1 MVDKQKKNLS
11 SRVIS
16 SIIEERA
23 KECCPADDH
32 LERRLFTQLAPAVYS
47 MACQTLRDCQARQ
60 IERLYFVARDGI
72 GLRDAFDHLLEAHP
86 DFAGCP
92 MTLSNLD
99 CSRASTICA
108 RYKGLDDLATVVTN
122 VREYCGTLTYEN
134 LMIAWNIDQGRFAY
148 PVRQERVLNCD
159 GDVEKLFEGDREF
172 ASAFDQALETNR
184 QLLTA
189 YLEQEGVLTS
199 NCALVDVGWFGTI
212 QRNILE
218 LESANDISG
227 YYVGTMKKYHLR
239 SFHGCIFD
247 PGDFRTK
254 SIVKA
259 APLLET
265 ILTPAR
271 SQSTDSY
278 RYEQGVYYPVYKPGP
293 EGNERVHNA
302 RKQALERYFET
313 YLALSRD
320 YPGCDEKLASDS
332 ADRLFRLMCFP
343 DKAFVK
349 EMENFQFDFG
359 WGQEKKHHLV
369 SPVMRNEFWRP
380 LVLLNRLRHE
390 PWLFGTLKSSH
401 LGMLSWPLVFL
412 LGINQKILI
421 LLVNWFDKKTSRV
434 K

>member
-1 MVDKQKKNLS
+1 MMDKQKNNLS
-11 SRVIS
+11 SRAIC

-23 KECCPADDH
+23 EACYPAGDY

-47 MACQTLRDCQARQ
+47 MAYQTLRDCQARQ

-86 DFAGCP
+86 DFAGCS

-122 VREYCGTLTYEN
+122 VREYCGTLSYEN
-134 LMIAWNIDQGRFAY
+134 LMIAWNIDQGKFAF
-148 PVRQERVLNCD
+148 PVRQERVLDCD
-159 GDVEKLFEGDREF
+159 GDVERLFEGDREF
-172 ASAFDQALETNR
+172 ASAFDQTLETNR
-184 QLLTA
+184 ELLKA

-212 QRNILE
+212 QRNIRE

-227 YYVGTMKKYHLR
+227 YYVGTMKKYDLR
-239 SFHGCIFD
+239 NFHGCIFD

-265 ILTPAR
+265 LLTPVR

-278 RYEQGVYYPVYKPGP
+278 RHEQGVYFPVYKPGP
-293 EGNERVHNA
+293 EGNERVNYA

-313 YLALSRD
+313 YSELSRD
-320 YPGCDEKLASDS
+320 YPGCEEKLATDS
-332 ADRLFRLMCFP
+332 AGRLFRLMCFP
-343 DKAFVK
+343 DQAFVR
-349 EMENFQFDFG
+349 EMENLQFDFG
-359 WGQEKKHHLV
+359 WGPEIKHPLV
-369 SPVMRNEFWRP
+369 SPVKRSEFWHP
-380 LVLLNRLRHE
+380 LVLLKRLRHE

-401 LGMLSWPLVFL
+401 LGILSWPLVWL
-412 LGINQKILI
+412 LGINQRILTN
-421 LLVNWFDKKTSRV
+421 LVNWFDRTTRKVR
-434 K
+434 